1 MTPGEHLT
9 VIDALVRA
17 VRMLEL
23 CDRMELAPA
32 AFHALGPVGSHLMQ
46 SNPLMEG
53 PIWERETSRDEHP
66 MLPVLR
72 QALLV
77 LEQSLAQQAVV
88 SKRKGPA

>member
-17 VRMLEL
+17 IRMLEL

-32 AFHALGPVGSHLMQ
+32 AFHALGPVGGHLMQ
-46 SNPLMEG
+46 SNPLMDG
-53 PIWERETSRDEHP
+53 PSWERETSRDEHP
-66 MLPVLR
+66 LLPILR

-77 LEQSLAQQAVV
+77 AEQSLGRHAVAQ
-88 SKRKGPA
+88 KPEGPA